1 MKSLLFTSTIMR
13 GLVIGTSM
21 LIMPL
26 TATADEVS
34 QLRNELEALKE
45 QVSELRELLITQQQ
59 TMASKA
65 DVDSVKEEVKAVAR
79 SSNEWKIADSAV
91 HLAGYG
97 AIGYTDSERDDGAFN
112 LVTFNPIFHYQYK
125 DLFMLEAELEVEIGD
140 NGETELA
147 LEYATIDWLINDYAI
162 LVAGKFLSPLGQFR
176 QNLHPTWVN
185 KFSSAPIGF
194 GHDQA
199 APLAEVGA
207 QLRGG
212 FPVMEQARANYA
224 IYVGNGPLVE
234 IDAVE
239 GEIEAIETEG
249 LASNADGELV
259 WGGRFGILPIPM
271 LEFGLSAAFG
281 DVGPE
286 GEENL
291 LRDYKAYG
299 IDASYQR
306 GAWDFRTE
314 YIRQRV
320 GSKAASA
327 APDAATF
334 KTWYVQG
341 AYKFFPTKWEVVT
354 RYGDYDSPHA
364 SQDQKQW
371 GIGVNYLFASNAI
384 AKLGFE
390 SNDGQRGEVTDDDR
404 FLLQLTYGF

>member
-1 MKSLLFTSTIMR
+1 MNKIPYKTGILWGM
-13 GLVIGTSM
+13 VIAIAMFPYAAS
-21 LIMPL
+21 
-26 TATADEVS
+26 ADEVS
-34 QLRNELEALKE
+34 DLKKE
-45 QVSELRELLITQQQ
+45 MEVLKRQVSELRELLITQQK

-65 DVDSVKEEVKAVAR
+65 EVDSVKEEVKEVAKAG
-79 SSNEWKIADSAV
+79 NEWKIADSAV

-97 AIGYTDSERDDGAFN
+97 AIGYTDSERNDSGFN

-125 DLFMLEAELEVEIGD
+125 DLFLLEAELEVEVSEEG
-140 NGETELA
+140 GTEVA
-147 LEYATIDWLINDYAI
+147 LEYATIDWLINDYAA

-185 KFSSAPIGF
+185 KFASAPVGF

-199 APLAEVGA
+199 APIAEVGV

-212 FPVMEQARANYA
+212 FPVMGQGRANYA
-224 IYVGNGPLVE
+224 VYVGNGPLIE
-234 IDAVE
+234 ID
-239 GEIEAIETEG
+239 GDEIEAVEAEG

-259 WGGRFGILPIPM
+259 WGGRFGLLPIPM
-271 LEFGLSAAFG
+271 LEFGVSAAFG

-286 GEENL
+286 GEESL

-299 IDASYQR
+299 IDAAYQH
-306 GAWDFRTE
+306 GAWDFRGE

-334 KTWYVQG
+334 ETWYVQG
-341 AYKFFPTKWEVVT
+341 AYKFLPTKWEVVA

-364 SQDQKQW
+364 SADQEQW
-371 GIGVNYLFASNAI
+371 GIGANYLFASNAI
-384 AKLGFE
+384 AKIGFE
-390 SNDGQRGEVTDDDR
+390 SNSGQRGAATDDDR